1 MDEIVAAAKLANA
14 DEFIVKMPNGY
25 DTMVGERGSTM
36 SGGQRQRIG
45 IARALIRD
53 TPILILDEPTA
64 ALDAESERL
73 VIDGLTKLKHGRTVF
88 TIAHRLSTI
97 RDANRI
103 LVLDGGV
110 VAEMGTHEELHRPQ
124 RHLCRPLP
132 RAIRNGSGQSRPMT
146 MSRTI
151 IILPDD
157 TAQPISMRS
166 TGARKTL
173 RVKMF
178 VFSDPGLLAAV
189 VAARK
194 RGVEVRV
201 MLNKARRDG
210 EDDNAASRKTLA
222 AAGVDVHDSNPAF
235 DLTHE
240 KSMVVDDAV
249 AFVKSLNWE
258 TRNLTVTRDYA
269 VVTSHHHEVDEVI
282 AGFEA
287 DWHRKTFDPGAKAHL
302 IWCSNNGRERIAHF
316 IDSAKHTLFVQNER
330 YQDTVIVERL
340 VRAVRRG
347 VKVHIMAR
355 PPHTLKK
362 DKLIEGVG
370 GLRIVQDVGAKVHRM
385 KKLRLHAKLLL
396 ADHERAII
404 GSINL
409 APGSFDSRRELAIE
423 LDRRSRHRAAV
434 RHRPPRLAPL
444 GTARPFGRRAA
455 EGPRQARRR
464 RRRQAGA
471 GRVGAV
477 SGATF
482 RDSRWQAGSRSS
494 HARSGAR
501 RPRRATS
508 AAPTSS
514 CACARR
520 PAGRSRASRPAARS
534 RPPARRRADASSP

>member
-1 MDEIVAAAKLANA
+1 
-14 DEFIVKMPNGY
+14 
-25 DTMVGERGSTM
+25 
-36 SGGQRQRIG
+36 
-45 IARALIRD
+45 
-53 TPILILDEPTA
+53 
-64 ALDAESERL
+64 
-73 VIDGLTKLKHGRTVF
+73 
-88 TIAHRLSTI
+88 
-97 RDANRI
+97 
-103 LVLDGGV
+103 
-110 VAEMGTHEELHRPQ
+110 
-124 RHLCRPLP
+124 
-132 RAIRNGSGQSRPMT
+132 MT
-146 MSRTI
+146 MSRSI

-157 TAQPISMRS
+157 TAQPILDAIA
-166 TGARKTL
+166 GARKSL

-178 VFSDPGLLAAV
+178 VFSDPDLLAAV
-189 VAARK
+189 AAARS
-194 RGVEVRV
+194 RGVDVRV

-210 EDDNAASRKTLA
+210 EDDNAESRKMLA
-222 AAGVDVHDSNPAF
+222 AAGVHVHDSNPAF

-269 VVTSHHHEVDEVI
+269 VVTTHRHEVDEVI

-287 DWHRKTFDPGAKAHL
+287 DWHRNPFDPGAEARL

-316 IDSAKHTLFVQNER
+316 IDRAKHTLFVQNER

-370 GLRIVQDVGAKVHRM
+370 GLRIVQDVGAKVHKM

-423 LDRRSRHRAAV
+423 VDDGPAIARLCEIVHHDWHHSEPLDLSDEGLLKD
-434 RHRPPRLAPL
+434 LAKR
-444 GTARPFGRRAA
+444 GG
-455 EGPRQARRR
+455 G
-464 RRRQAGA
+464 GA
-471 GRVGAV
+471 DKLVL
-477 SGATF
+477 
-482 RDSRWQAGSRSS
+482 DE
-494 HARSGAR
+494 
-501 RPRRATS
+501 
-508 AAPTSS
+508 
-514 CACARR
+514 
-520 PAGRSRASRPAARS
+520 
-534 RPPARRRADASSP
+534 